1 MSLSFDVFWSFRSPY
16 SYLATYK
23 LIAIEREYDV
33 AINVRPVYPLA
44 VRTPDF
50 FKRVNPMWM
59 SYVSRDCTR
68 LAEMEGVPFALP
80 SPNPIV
86 QDFET
91 LEIAPEQPYIHR
103 LTRLGVAATEQ
114 GRGLAFIA
122 EVSRLI
128 FGGTKDWHEG
138 KHLAHA
144 TKTAG
149 LSLSELDA
157 KVNSSVDTYEAKIR
171 KNEADQKASGH
182 WGVPLMV
189 FNGEPFFGQD
199 RIEVLV
205 WRMKSAGLRARA
217 NGR

>member
-16 SYLATYK
+16 SYLVTYK
-23 LIAIEREYDV
+23 LLAIEREYDV

-44 VRTPDF
+44 IRTPDF
-50 FKRVNPMWM
+50 FKRINRMWM
-59 SYVSRDCTR
+59 PYVSRDCQR
-68 LAEMEGVPFALP
+68 IAEMEGVPFALP

-91 LEIAPEQPYIHR
+91 LEIAREQPYIHR
-103 LTRLGVAATEQ
+103 LTRLGVAAAEQ

-138 KHLAHA
+138 EHLARA
-144 TKTAG
+144 TQRAG

-157 KVNSSVDTYEAKIR
+157 GVNSNVDTYEAKIR
-171 KNEADQKASGH
+171 KNEADQEASGH

-199 RIEVLV
+199 RIDVLV
-205 WRMKSAGLRARA
+205 WRMKNAGLRGKA